1 MYYGTGSGPYPGYNI
16 TPNVPFQINASQG
29 TELNF
34 YFTYSFNGMERNN
47 SANPHSIV
55 VGDCA
60 TYSISENDSNPLV
73 FYPNPASSTL
83 HILSKSV
90 VKVDIFTIQGKKVI
104 SERVRGDLD
113 ISKLTKGIYL
123 IQLQENQNQF
133 IGKLIVM

>member
-1 MYYGTGSGPYPGYNI
+1 LYYGTGSGPYPGYNI
-16 TPNVPFQINASQG
+16 TPNIPFQFNAAQG
-29 TELNF
+29 TQLNF
-34 YFTYSFNGMERNN
+34 YFTYSYDGMERNN

-60 TYSISENDSNPLV
+60 TSSISENDSNLLV
-73 FYPNPASSTL
+73 FYPNPASNTL

-90 VKVDIFTIQGKKVI
+90 VNVQIFTLQGKKVI

-113 ISKLTKGIYL
+113 ISKLTKGVYL

>member
-1 MYYGTGSGPYPGYNI
+1 
-16 TPNVPFQINASQG
+16 
-29 TELNF
+29 
-34 YFTYSFNGMERNN
+34 
-47 SANPHSIV
+47 

-60 TYSISENDSNPLV
+60 TSSISENDSNLLV
-73 FYPNPASSTL
+73 FYPNPASNTL

-90 VKVDIFTIQGKKVI
+90 VNVQIFTLQGKKVI

-113 ISKLTKGIYL
+113 ISKLTKGVYL

>member
-1 MYYGTGSGPYPGYNI
+1 
-16 TPNVPFQINASQG
+16 
-29 TELNF
+29 
-34 YFTYSFNGMERNN
+34 MERNN

-55 VGDCA
+55 VGDC
-60 TYSISENDSNPLV
+60 YVLNFRKRFQSPGFLPESSIN
-73 FYPNPASSTL
+73 TL